1 MKITKQ
7 QLQQIIKEEL
17 LKERLD
23 EELEVVMELLEKARE
38 LLGDYIRAQGGDYHP
53 LSDAADEL
61 SSVIS
66 AVNSSG
72 GEGAG
77 FGF

>member
-23 EELEVVMELLEKARE
+23 EELEVVMEHLEKARE
-38 LLGDYIRAQGGDYHP
+38 LLGDYIREQGGDYHP
-53 LSDAADEL
+53 LMDAADQL
-61 SSVIS
+61 STVIGD
-66 AVNSSG
+66 VGRSG
-72 GEGAG
+72 SEGAG

>member
-23 EELEVVMELLEKARE
+23 EELEVVVEHLEKARE

-53 LSDAADEL
+53 LSDAADQL
-61 SSVIS
+61 STVIGDVS
-66 AVNSSG
+66 RSG
-72 GEGAG
+72 SEGAG

>member
-1 MKITKQ
+1 MKLNGQTLKR
-7 QLQQIIKEEL
+7 IIKEEL

-38 LLGDYIRAQGGDYHP
+38 LLGDYIREQGGDYHP
-53 LSDAADEL
+53 LMDAADQL
-61 SSVIS
+61 STVIGDVS
-66 AVNSSG
+66 RSG
-72 GEGAG
+72 SEGAG

>member
-23 EELEVVMELLEKARE
+23 EELEVVMEHLEKARE
-38 LLGDYIRAQGGDYHP
+38 LLGDYIRER
-53 LSDAADEL
+53 L
-61 SSVIS
+61 
-66 AVNSSG
+66 
-72 GEGAG
+72 
-77 FGF
+77 

>member
-23 EELEVVMELLEKARE
+23 EELEVVMEHLEKARE
-38 LLGDYIRAQGGDYHP
+38 LLGDYIREQGGDYHP
-53 LSDAADEL
+53 LMDAEDQL
-61 SSVIS
+61 RTVIGD
-66 AVNSSG
+66 VGRSG
-72 GEGAG
+72 SEGAG